1 MQVQSPAEQL
11 FFTTVRMETETDK
24 EHGAGTGFF
33 FNYAEGE
40 SQYPFVVSNKHVVL
54 DAKRGSLLFTVRDG
68 DQPKIGERFTVT
80 LENFGSRWFG
90 HPDMNVDIA
99 VMPLAPVVNDVQEKV
114 GKQLYF
120 KSVGSELIP
129 DEAAM
134 QQLDAIEQVLFV
146 GYPNALYDEVN
157 LTPIARVGVTATPLA
172 LDYGGRKV
180 FLIDA
185 SVFPGS
191 SGSPVFILNTGSYS
205 PKGGGLVVGSRLLF
219 LGVLA
224 SVFVRIEEGKF
235 EIVDIPTAKVPVV
248 TVEHMIDLGLVYKAE
263 VVVDTIRQFLAKNRS
278 GGEVEASRD

>member
-24 EHGAGTGFF
+24 ERGAGTGFF
-33 FNYAEGE
+33 FEYAQGE
-40 SQYPFVVSNKHVVL
+40 SQYPFVVSNKHVVQ
-54 DAKRGSLLFTVRDG
+54 AAVRGSLLFTVGDG
-68 DQPKIGERFTVT
+68 EQPRIGERFTVT
-80 LENFGSRWFG
+80 LEDFGSKWFG
-90 HPDMNVDIA
+90 HPDPEVDVA
-99 VMPLAPVVNDVQEKV
+99 VMPLAPIVNDVQDKA
-114 GKQLYF
+114 GKRLYF
-120 KSVGSELIP
+120 RTIPSKLIP
-129 DEAAM
+129 DKAALDA
-134 QQLDAIEQVLFV
+134 LDAIEPVLFI

-172 LDYGGRKV
+172 LDYGGKRA

-224 SVFVRIEEGKF
+224 AVFVRLEEGKF
-235 EIVDIPTAKVPVV
+235 DIVDIPTAQVPIV
-248 TVEHMIDLGLVYKAE
+248 TVTHMIDLGLVYKAE
-263 VVVDTIRQFLAKNRS
+263 VVGETIERFLSAQ
-278 GGEVEASRD
+278 GAG

>member
-54 DAKRGSLLFTVRDG
+54 DAKRGTLLFTVREG

-90 HPDMNVDIA
+90 HPDTNVDIA
-99 VMPLAPVVNDVQEKV
+99 VMPLAPVVNDVQEKA

-120 KSVGSELIP
+120 KAVGSELIP

-172 LDYGGRKV
+172 LDYGGRKA

-191 SGSPVFILNTGSYS
+191 SGSPVFILNTGSYA
-205 PKGGGLVVGSRLLF
+205 PKGGGLVVGGRILF
-219 LGVLA
+219 LGIL
-224 SVFVRIEEGKF
+224 SRVFVRRERGQF
-235 EIVDIPTAKVPVV
+235 EVLDIPTGQVSAMI
-248 TVEHMIDLGLVYKAE
+248 TRQMIDLGYVYKAE
-263 VVVDTIRQFLAKNRS
+263 MIQETVAALLAQNRAR
-278 GGEVEASRD
+278 GKP